1 MGSDARRMPRSAHRP
16 PQLRRGPF
24 RSRDVIAAGLLTPDQ
39 LRSAAWRQL
48 GRGVYI
54 DAELAVTPL
63 IRIQAAA
70 LWLPAE
76 AVVTARSAAQISGV
90 DLADPD
96 NVVEVVSPRRI
107 RPMPGLV
114 VRAVHIAANEVTVH
128 RGIRLTT
135 PLHTAWEI
143 ARASPE
149 VSAIGWIDALARRRR
164 LSRRELRSHARRRV
178 GEPGSRAAGRTVA
191 LCDPRAESPPE
202 SRLRIEMLRAGLP
215 VPIPQFDV
223 LVNGFFVARLDSAW
237 PAFRFGVEYDGQL
250 HADSGQLHRDRSRL
264 RELNAAGWRI
274 FHVTREDMRD
284 IPALMR
290 QIAVALAQASSI
302 L

>member
-1 MGSDARRMPRSAHRP
+1 TPLVRIR
-16 PQLRRGPF
+16 
-24 RSRDVIAAGLLTPDQ
+24 AAG
-39 LRSAAWRQL
+39 
-48 GRGVYI
+48 
-54 DAELAVTPL
+54 
-63 IRIQAAA
+63 

-76 AVVTARSAAQISGV
+76 AVITGRSAAQIWGV

-96 NVVEVVSPRRI
+96 SIVEALSSRRI

-114 VRAVHIAANEVTVH
+114 VRTAHIALDEVTLH

-143 ARASPE
+143 ARALPATA
-149 VSAIGWIDALARRRR
+149 AIGWIDALARCRR
-164 LSRRELRSHARRRV
+164 LSRRELRAHTGRHV
-178 GEPGSRAAGRTVA
+178 GEPGSSHAGHTMA
-191 LCDPRAESPPE
+191 HSDPRAESPPE
-202 SRLRIEMLRAGLP
+202 SRLRIEMMRAGLP
-215 VPIPQFDV
+215 VPTPQFDV
-223 LVNGFFVARLDSAW
+223 LVDGLFVARLDFAW
-237 PAFRFGVEYDGQL
+237 PALRFGVEYDGQW
-250 HADSGQLHRDRSRL
+250 HADTAQLHRDRSRL

-274 FHVTREDMRD
+274 FHVTREDMHD

>member
-1 MGSDARRMPRSAHRP
+1 MGSNARRMPRSAHRP

-39 LRSAAWRQL
+39 LRSTAWRQL

-54 DAELAVTPL
+54 DAEVAVTPL
-63 IRIQAAA
+63 VRIQAAE

-76 AVVTARSAAQISGV
+76 AVITARSAAQVWGV
-90 DLADPD
+90 DLADPES
-96 NVVEVVSPRRI
+96 VVEVVSPRRI

-114 VRAVHIAANEVTVH
+114 VRAADIAADEVTVH

-143 ARASPE
+143 ARALPE
-149 VSAIGWIDALARRRR
+149 ISAIGWIDGLARRRR
-164 LSRRELRSHARRRV
+164 LSRRELRSHARRHI
-178 GEPGSRAAGRTVA
+178 GEPGSRAAARTME
-191 LCDPRAESPPE
+191 LSDPRAESPPE

-215 VPIPQFDV
+215 VAIPQFDV
-223 LVNGFFVARLDSAW
+223 LVDGFFLARLDFAW
-237 PAFRFGVEYDGQL
+237 PAFRFGVEYDGQW
-250 HADSGQLHRDRSRL
+250 HADTGQLHRDRSRL

-290 QIAVALAQASSI
+290 QIAAALGQASSI

>member
-1 MGSDARRMPRSAHRP
+1 MPRAVHRP
-16 PQLRRGPF
+16 PQLRHGPF
-24 RSRDVIAAGLLTPDQ
+24 RSRDAIAAGLLTPDQ
-39 LRSAAWRQL
+39 LRSVAWRRL

-63 IRIQAAA
+63 VRIRAAE

-76 AVVTARSAAQISGV
+76 AAITARSAAQVWGV

-96 NVVEVVSPRRI
+96 NIVEVVSSRRI

-114 VRAVHIAANEVTVH
+114 ARATHIAADEVTIH

-143 ARASPE
+143 ARALPE

-164 LSRRELRSHARRRV
+164 LSRRELRAHAGRHV
-178 GEPGSRAAGRTVA
+178 GEPGNRPAGRTLV

-215 VPIPQFDV
+215 IPIPQFDV
-223 LVNGFFVARLDSAW
+223 LVGGFFVARLDFAW
-237 PAFRFGVEYDGQL
+237 PEFRFGVEYDGQW
-250 HADSGQLHRDRSRL
+250 HADTGQLHRDRSRL

-274 FHVTREDMRD
+274 FYVTREDMRD
-284 IPALMR
+284 IPALMQ
-290 QIAVALAQASSI
+290 QIAAALTQASSI

>member
-1 MGSDARRMPRSAHRP
+1 MPRRADRP
-16 PQLRRGPF
+16 PELRRGPF

-54 DAELAVTPL
+54 DADLAVTTL
-63 IRIQAAA
+63 VRIQAAQ
-70 LWLPAE
+70 LWLPA
-76 AVVTARSAAQISGV
+76 AAAVTARSAAQIWGV
-90 DLADPD
+90 DLADPESL
-96 NVVEVVSPRRI
+96 VEVVSSRRI
-107 RPMPGLV
+107 RPMSGV
-114 VRAVHIAANEVTVH
+114 AVRTAHIAADEVTVH

-143 ARASPE
+143 ARALPE

-164 LSRRELRSHARRRV
+164 LSRRELRSHARRHV
-178 GEPGSRAAGRTVA
+178 GEPGSQAAGRTLA

-223 LVNGFFVARLDSAW
+223 LVDGFFVARLDFAW
-237 PAFRFGVEYDGQL
+237 PAFRFGVEYDGQW
-250 HADSGQLHRDRSRL
+250 HADAGQLHRDRSRL

-290 QIAVALAQASSI
+290 QIATAMAQASSI

>member
-1 MGSDARRMPRSAHRP
+1 MPGFVARAAR
-16 PQLRRGPF
+16 
-24 RSRDVIAAGLLTPDQ
+24 IAAD
-39 LRSAAWRQL
+39 
-48 GRGVYI
+48 
-54 DAELAVTPL
+54 
-63 IRIQAAA
+63 
-70 LWLPAE
+70 
-76 AVVTARSAAQISGV
+76 
-90 DLADPD
+90 
-96 NVVEVVSPRRI
+96 EV
-107 RPMPGLV
+107 
-114 VRAVHIAANEVTVH
+114 AVH

-143 ARASPE
+143 ARALPE
-149 VSAIGWIDALARRRR
+149 ISAIGWIDALARRRR
-164 LSRRELRSHARRRV
+164 LSRRDLRAHARRHV

-223 LVNGFFVARLDSAW
+223 LVDGLFVARLDFAW
-237 PAFRFGVEYDGQL
+237 PAFRFGVEYDGQW
-250 HADSGQLHRDRSRL
+250 HADIGQLHRDRSRL

-290 QIAVALAQASSI
+290 QIRAALAQASSI

>member
-1 MGSDARRMPRSAHRP
+1 MPRSARRP

-39 LRSAAWRQL
+39 LRSKAWRQL

-54 DAELAVTPL
+54 DAELGVTPL
-63 IRIQAAA
+63 VRIQAAE

-76 AVVTARSAAQISGV
+76 AVITARSAAQVWGV

-96 NVVEVVSPRRI
+96 DLVEVMSARRI
-107 RPMPGLV
+107 RPMPGLI
-114 VRAVHIAANEVTVH
+114 VRAAHIAADEVTVH

-143 ARASPE
+143 ARALPE
-149 VSAIGWIDALARRRR
+149 ISAIGWIDALARRRR
-164 LSRRELRSHARRRV
+164 LSRRELRAHVRRHI
-178 GEPGSRAAGRTVA
+178 GEPGSRAAGRT
-191 LCDPRAESPPE
+191 LELSDPRAESPLE

-223 LVNGFFVARLDSAW
+223 LVDGFFLARLDFAW
-237 PAFRFGVEYDGQL
+237 PAFRFGVEYDGQW
-250 HADSGQLHRDRSRL
+250 HADTGQLHRDRSRL

-290 QIAVALAQASSI
+290 QIAAALWQASSI

>member
-1 MGSDARRMPRSAHRP
+1 MPRSAHRP
-16 PQLRRGPF
+16 PQLRQGPF
-24 RSRDVIAAGLLTPDQ
+24 RSRDVIAAGLLTPDH
-39 LRSAAWRQL
+39 LRSTVWRQL

-63 IRIQAAA
+63 VRIRAAE

-76 AVVTARSAAQISGV
+76 AVITARSAAQVWGV
-90 DLADPD
+90 DLADPESL
-96 NVVEVVSPRRI
+96 VEVVSPRRI

-114 VRAVHIAANEVTVH
+114 VRAAHIAADEVTVH

-143 ARASPE
+143 ARALPE
-149 VSAIGWIDALARRRR
+149 ISAIGWIDALARRRR
-164 LSRRELRSHARRRV
+164 LSRRELRAHARRHV
-178 GEPGSRAAGRTVA
+178 GEPGSRMAGRTVE
-191 LCDPRAESPPE
+191 LSDPRAESPPE
-202 SRLRIEMLRAGLP
+202 SRLRIEMVRAGLP

-223 LVNGFFVARLDSAW
+223 LVDGFFVARLDFAW
-237 PAFRFGVEYDGQL
+237 PALRFGVEYDGQW
-250 HADSGQLHRDRSRL
+250 HADTRQLHRDRSRL

-290 QIAVALAQASSI
+290 QITAALAQASSI

>member
-1 MGSDARRMPRSAHRP
+1 MGSNARRMPRSAHRP

-54 DAELAVTPL
+54 DAELAVTPFV
-63 IRIQAAA
+63 RIQAAE

-76 AVVTARSAAQISGV
+76 AVVTARSAAQIWGV
-90 DLADPD
+90 DLTDPD
-96 NVVEVVSPRRI
+96 NLVEVVSAHRI
-107 RPMPGLV
+107 RPMPGIV
-114 VRAVHIAANEVTVH
+114 GRAAHIAPDEVTVH

-143 ARASPE
+143 ARALPE

-164 LSRRELRSHARRRV
+164 LSRRELRSHARRHV
-178 GEPGSRAAGRTVA
+178 GEPGSRAAGRTLA

-215 VPIPQFDV
+215 VPVPQFDV
-223 LVNGFFVARLDSAW
+223 LVDGFFVARLDFAW
-237 PAFRFGVEYDGQL
+237 PAFRFGVEYDGQW
-250 HADSGQLHRDRSRL
+250 HADTGQLHRDRSRL

-284 IPALMR
+284 VPALMR
-290 QIAVALAQASSI
+290 QIAAALAQASSI